1 MRLCGAGITHLK
13 HLMAYKSRIEARPS
27 VIKALEDEAALV
39 ERHETRL
46 AASR

>member
-1 MRLCGAGITHLK
+1 
-13 HLMAYKSRIEARPS
+13 MAYKSRIEARPS
-27 VIKALEDEAALV
+27 VVKALEDEAALV